1 MAEHR
6 LLERHRFPWLLQT
19 NIPVGRSQVGCHV
32 DRLLRTPN
40 PAMLPGRQAC
50 NNSCSQQLCYKF
62 YEVEVLTQ
70 KPKMKSTLLFCQVDI
85 FLIIQYLTGMTRLNS
100 HSSSV
105 PLYLLYDCFKLNL
118 TVNEIVNI

>member
-1 MAEHR
+1 M
-6 LLERHRFPWLLQT
+6 
-19 NIPVGRSQVGCHV
+19 
-32 DRLLRTPN
+32 
-40 PAMLPGRQAC
+40 
-50 NNSCSQQLCYKF
+50 

-70 KPKMKSTLLFCQVDI
+70 KPKMKSTPLFCQVGI
-85 FLIIQYLTGMTRLNS
+85 FLIIQHLTGMTRLNS